1 MFDGGKSH
9 DGIGGGGGVRSPTTM
24 HISSAMI
31 CEARHR
37 NTRAGGNKT
46 EAHMMHTLPYKL
58 KAAREAPI
66 TCWEHV
72 FLV

>member
-37 NTRAGGNKT
+37 N
-46 EAHMMHTLPYKL
+46 
-58 KAAREAPI
+58 ARGKQNRGTHDAYFTI
-66 TCWEHV
+66 QT
-72 FLV
+72 